1 MPPLL
6 PRRLPSL
13 AALRS
18 FEAAGR
24 HHSFKH
30 AAAELALTP
39 SAISHQIQRLE
50 ADLGLRLFQRGTR
63 SIPLPPAGAAYH
75 RAIAAAFDTIAVATR
90 ACTATIERPAVYLAL
105 LASFASHWLAP
116 RLGQFQARHPTLDLR
131 LLTGVAIQ
139 PFGPEGPDLAIRY
152 GNGHWQDGTAR
163 LLFKEYLAP
172 VMAPALKASGPP
184 LHGVRDL
191 RHYRLLA
198 SSGLLQEWAP
208 WADRHG
214 LSLAGIP
221 LINLHDYNIAIEAA
235 LAGHGIAMG
244 RTRLIAPLLDQGR
257 LVTVLSDP
265 EPFDPIGHW
274 LVVPPGRSHPA
285 TEILIDWLLAEARI
299 DD

>member
-1 MPPLL
+1 MS

-24 HHSFKH
+24 HQSFKD
-30 AAAELALTP
+30 AARELHLTP

-63 SIPLPPAGAAYH
+63 SITLTPVGAAYLIEIT
-75 RAIAAAFDTIAVATR
+75 RAFDGIARATR
-90 ACTATIERPAVYLAL
+90 DCKTTTHHHVVHLAL
-105 LASFASHWLAP
+105 LASFAGHWLAP
-116 RLGQFQARHPTLDLR
+116 RLGQFQAEHPTIDLR
-131 LLTGVAIQ
+131 LETGIAIQ
-139 PFGPEGPDLAIRY
+139 SFGHEGPDLAVRY
-152 GNGHWQDGTAR
+152 GNGQWQDGTVHR
-163 LLFKEYLAP
+163 LFTEYLAP

-184 LHGVRDL
+184 LRTADDL

-198 SSGLLQEWAP
+198 SSGHLLQEWAP

-221 LINLHDYNIAIEAA
+221 LVNLHDYTIAIEAA
-235 LAGHGIAMG
+235 LTGQGIAMG

-257 LVTVLSDP
+257 LVTVLTKP
-265 EPFDPIGHW
+265 EPLDTIGHW
-274 LVVPPGRSHPA
+274 LVVPQGRPRPE
-285 TEILIDWLLAEARI
+285 TQIVIDWLLTEGRM